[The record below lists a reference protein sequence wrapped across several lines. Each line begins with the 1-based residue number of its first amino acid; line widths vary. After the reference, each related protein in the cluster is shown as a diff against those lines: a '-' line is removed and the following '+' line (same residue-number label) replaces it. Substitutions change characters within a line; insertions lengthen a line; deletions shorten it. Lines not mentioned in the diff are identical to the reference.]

1 MVAWYRVSFLNRDWF
16 QNRLVY
22 RKPWMIHR
30 IHDNTIDS
38 FSRSRL
44 VCTIETRLHD
54 WDSFTQ
60 SRLVYM
66 TRFHYRH
73 SFTRL
78 RLVYTIETDF
88 TIKRRFLENPQFI
101 LKIVSVNLQ
110 EFKYSESDHT
120 ATLYFDYSLYV
131 WIHESG
137 AISVPP
143 IFNLD
148 FTTPKAASK
157 PCKRRKIQ
165 KWPQWKQDKRVDK

>member
-1 MVAWYRVSFLNRDWF
+1 
-16 QNRLVY
+16 
-22 RKPWMIHR
+22 
-30 IHDNTIDS
+30 
-38 FSRSRL
+38 
-44 VCTIETRLHD
+44 
-54 WDSFTQ
+54 
-60 SRLVYM
+60 M

-88 TIKRRFLENPQFI
+88 TIKRRFLENSQFI
-101 LKIVSVNLQ
+101 FKILSVNLQ

-137 AISVPP
+137 AISEPP
-143 IFNLD
+143 I

-165 KWPQWKQDKRVDK
+165 K